1 MGELVQYMNFK
12 SLGPSECDLTPNNEL
27 DSDLEQSL
35 KDWTD
40 ISHEYAVSKILKKT
54 LWKFLVIFFCQNQ
67 IKSISH
73 MYSFQKFTF
82 VHQFIERFRQIYL
95 ISML

>member
-40 ISHEYAVSKILKKT
+40 ISHEYAVSKILKKNIMEVFSY
-54 LWKFLVIFFCQNQ
+54 FLLPKSNQ
-67 IKSISH
+67 KYFSH
-73 MYSFQKFTF
+73 
-82 VHQFIERFRQIYL
+82 V
-95 ISML
+95 

>member
-1 MGELVQYMNFK
+1 MGELVQYMNLK
-12 SLGPSECDLTPNNEL
+12 SLGPSECDLTPNREL

-67 IKSISH
+67 IFKVFLTCIASRNSLL
-73 MYSFQKFTF
+73 
-82 VHQFIERFRQIYL
+82 FINLLKDSDRF
-95 ISML
+95 SS